1 MKILKIE
8 KFNNKK
14 FTIGAH
20 QDIKGVRTKNSN
32 LDKGQKGLSNLKN
45 SKNLRQ
51 FLRKV
56 LYTSKHGNIHNGQI
70 KEKREGEVEKN
81 I

>member
-45 SKNLRQ
+45 SKNLR
-51 FLRKV
+51 
-56 LYTSKHGNIHNGQI
+56 
-70 KEKREGEVEKN
+70 
-81 I
+81 